1 MSRQNGSRLTR
12 QDAARSLEDDITLAA
27 MSLAPV
33 LITALPADALRI
45 VRAIAARERRGHVRE
60 VLTCD
65 PAAGEDLIGTIAAN
79 RVRIA
84 TDHGTAILFVGEVHT
99 LKSRDQFALMKLLA
113 SPDRRGDVPRIAASS
128 SMDLCDCVARGRFDA
143 RLFYRLNVIHIV
155 VPGRTHDSD
164 SVSSRRLPS
173 VS

>member
-1 MSRQNGSRLTR
+1 MTMSSRNSSRLTR
-12 QDAARSLEDDITLAA
+12 QDAARALEDDITLAA

-33 LITALPADALRI
+33 LITAPPADALRV

-60 VLTCD
+60 VLTWD
-65 PAAGEDLIGTIAAN
+65 AAVGDTIIEMIAAN
-79 RVRIA
+79 RVRLA

-113 SPDRRGDVPRIAASS
+113 YPDRRGDVPRIAASS
-128 SMDLCDCVARGRFDA
+128 SMDLCDCVASGRFDA

-155 VPGRTHDSD
+155 VPAGPHITTRSA
-164 SVSSRRLPS
+164 
-173 VS
+173 